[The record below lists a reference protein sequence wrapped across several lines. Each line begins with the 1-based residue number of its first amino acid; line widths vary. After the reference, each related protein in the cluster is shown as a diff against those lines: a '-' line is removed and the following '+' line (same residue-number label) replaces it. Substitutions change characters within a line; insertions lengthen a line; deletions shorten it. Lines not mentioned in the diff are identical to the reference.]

1 MAFPNLT
8 KSATVIFYYLLLS
21 TLKNMITPFK
31 PSTKQKIVL
40 FGYSTLW
47 LLIIPFTLCH
57 FVYQLI
63 RRKPGYTKARLSRYG
78 FTFKLGNQK
87 NSLLIHCASVGEVV
101 AIQNL
106 VEQLLDSNPNQHI
119 IITTNTTT
127 GADRVKL
134 LFADRV
140 AHAYLP
146 YDFPL
151 FIKLFLK
158 KKCPAKVL
166 INEMEL
172 WPNLCN
178 QCWHSNI
185 PIFIINGRMSE
196 KSTKTY
202 QKYPSLFRPMFE
214 KITAVCAQNR
224 RDYHN
229 YLTLGV
235 SPDKLTL
242 TNNIKFDL
250 TISDHD
256 IALSQAIETS
266 FVLKQRLIIVAGSTH
281 EPEEQILLDAYL
293 ALVSVYPELL
303 LIIVPRHPQRFV
315 KVHQL
320 LQKQNV
326 KTVLMSEAE
335 PCQPDTQVLLCDQ
348 MGKLRSIY
356 ALADIS
362 FVGGSLADKG
372 GHNALEPAAVGV
384 PILIGESTYNNPA
397 ICQALA
403 DSGALLT
410 VSNAQEIGSACK
422 KWLDNPEKRRHAGD
436 AGKQVLAINSGAIQK
451 TLSVLNSLPP

>member
-1 MAFPNLT
+1 MTANFR
-8 KSATVIFYYLLLS
+8 
-21 TLKNMITPFK
+21 

-40 FGYSTLW
+40 LGYSLLW

-57 FVYQLI
+57 FIYQFV

-78 FTFKLGNQK
+78 FTLNQK
-87 NSLLIHCASVGEVV
+87 NQENSLLIHCASVGEVV

-106 VEQLLDSNPNQHI
+106 VEQLLSNNPQQRI
-119 IITTNTTT
+119 TITTHTTT

-134 LFADRV
+134 LFAERV
-140 AHAYLP
+140 NHAYLP

-151 FIKLFLK
+151 FLKLFLNRES
-158 KKCPAKVL
+158 PAKVL

-172 WPNLCN
+172 WPNLFH
-178 QCWHSNI
+178 QCWCSNI

-196 KSTKTY
+196 KSTKTH
-202 QKYPSLFRPMFE
+202 QKFPSLLQPIFE
-214 KITAVCAQNR
+214 KATAVCAQEQ
-224 RDYHN
+224 RDYLN

-235 SPDKLTL
+235 SSDKLTL

-250 TISDHD
+250 TISEHD
-256 IALSQAIETS
+256 IALSQFIKTNFTLE
-266 FVLKQRLIIVAGSTH
+266 QRLILVAGSTH

-293 ALVSVYPELL
+293 ALVKIYPTLL
-303 LIIVPRHPQRFV
+303 LVVVPRHPQRFA

-326 KTVLMSEAE
+326 ETVLMSGTKS
-335 PCQPDTQVLLCDQ
+335 CQPSTQVLLCDQ

-384 PILIGESTYNNPA
+384 PILMGHSIYNNPA

-403 DSGALLT
+403 ERGALLT
-410 VSNAQEIGSACK
+410 VTNARQIESACK
-422 KWLDNPEKRRHAGD
+422 TWLDNPEQKKRAANAGR
-436 AGKQVLAINSGAIQK
+436 QVLAHNSGAIQK
-451 TLSVLNSLPP
+451 TLEVLDSFRTF

>member
-1 MAFPNLT
+1 MT
-8 KSATVIFYYLLLS
+8 KS
-21 TLKNMITPFK
+21 FK
-31 PSTKQKIVL
+31 PSTTQKIVL
-40 FGYSTLW
+40 LGYSLLW
-47 LLIIPFTLCH
+47 LLIIPFALCH
-57 FVYQLI
+57 FVYQII

-78 FTFKLGNQK
+78 FTLSQDKQMDT
-87 NSLLIHCASVGEVV
+87 LLIHCASVGEVV

-106 VEQLLDSNPNQHI
+106 VEQLLAHTPNQHI
-119 IITTNTTT
+119 TITTNTTT
-127 GADRVKL
+127 GADRVRL
-134 LFADRV
+134 LFSDRV
-140 AHAYLP
+140 NHAYLP

-151 FIKLFLK
+151 FLKLFLK
-158 KKCPAKVL
+158 RQGATKVF

-172 WPNLCN
+172 WPNLCH
-178 QCWHSNI
+178 QCWRLHI

-202 QKYPSLFRPMFE
+202 QKFPSLFQPMFE
-214 KITAVCAQNR
+214 KITAVCAQGQ
-224 RDYHN
+224 RDYQN

-250 TISDHD
+250 RISAHD
-256 IALSQAIETS
+256 IALSQTIKTNFA
-266 FVLKQRLIIVAGSTH
+266 LDQRLLIVAGSTH
-281 EPEEQILLDAYL
+281 EPEEQILLDAFL
-293 ALVSVYPELL
+293 ALVTVYPELL
-303 LIIVPRHPQRFV
+303 LVIVPRHPQRFE

-326 KTVLMSEAE
+326 ETVLMSEE
-335 PCQPDTQVLLCDQ
+335 KPCQATTQVLLCDQ

-384 PILIGESTYNNPA
+384 PILMGESTYNNPA

-403 DSGALLT
+403 DSGALIFVTDTL
-410 VSNAQEIGSACK
+410 QIESACK
-422 KWLDNPEKRRHAGD
+422 VWLNNPEQRKLAGD
-436 AGKQVLAINSGAIQK
+436 AGKKVLTDNSGAIQK
-451 TLSVLNSLPP
+451 TLDVITS

>member
-1 MAFPNLT
+1 MTANFR
-8 KSATVIFYYLLLS
+8 
-21 TLKNMITPFK
+21 

-40 FGYSTLW
+40 LGYSLLW

-57 FVYQLI
+57 FIYQFV

-78 FTFKLGNQK
+78 FTLNRKSQK

-106 VEQLLDSNPNQHI
+106 VEQLLSNNPQQRI
-119 IITTNTTT
+119 TITTHTTT

-134 LFADRV
+134 LFAERV
-140 AHAYLP
+140 NHAYLP

-151 FIKLFLK
+151 FLKLFLNRES
-158 KKCPAKVL
+158 PAKVL

-172 WPNLCN
+172 WPNLFH
-178 QCWHSNI
+178 QCWCSNI

-196 KSTKTY
+196 KSTKTH
-202 QKYPSLFRPMFE
+202 QKFPSLLQPIFE
-214 KITAVCAQNR
+214 KVTAVCAQEQ
-224 RDYHN
+224 RDYLN

-235 SPDKLTL
+235 SSDKLTL

-250 TISDHD
+250 TISEHD
-256 IALSQAIETS
+256 IALSQFIKTNFTLE
-266 FVLKQRLIIVAGSTH
+266 QRLILVAGSTH

-293 ALVSVYPELL
+293 ALVKIYPTLL
-303 LIIVPRHPQRFV
+303 LVVVPRHPQRFA

-326 KTVLMSEAE
+326 ETVLMSGTKS
-335 PCQPDTQVLLCDQ
+335 CQPSTQVLLCDQ

-384 PILIGESTYNNPA
+384 PILMGHSIYNNPA

-403 DSGALLT
+403 EQGALLT
-410 VSNAQEIGSACK
+410 VTNARQIESACK
-422 KWLDNPEKRRHAGD
+422 AWLDNPEQKKQAANAGR
-436 AGKQVLAINSGAIQK
+436 QVLAHNSGAIQK
-451 TLSVLNSLPP
+451 TLDVLDSFPTF

>member
-1 MAFPNLT
+1 MTTLF
-8 KSATVIFYYLLLS
+8 KS
-21 TLKNMITPFK
+21 
-31 PSTKQKIVL
+31 STKQKLVL

-47 LLIIPFTLCH
+47 LLIIPFAVCH
-57 FVYQLI
+57 LIYQLI
-63 RRKPGYTKARLSRYG
+63 SRKPGYTKKHLSRYG
-78 FTFKLGNQK
+78 FTSNRGNQK
-87 NSLLIHCASVGEVV
+87 NGPMIHCASVGEVV

-106 VEQLLDSNPNQHI
+106 VEQLLDNNPNQRI
-119 IITTNTTT
+119 TITTNTTT
-127 GADRVKL
+127 GADRVEL

-140 AHAYLP
+140 DHAYLP

-151 FIKLFLK
+151 FIKLFLSK
-158 KKCPAKVL
+158 KRPTKVL

-172 WPNLCN
+172 WPNLCD
-178 QCWHSNI
+178 QCWRSNI
-185 PIFIINGRMSE
+185 PLIIINGRMSE

-202 QKYPSLFRPMFE
+202 QKHLSLFQPMFK
-214 KITAVCAQNR
+214 KIAAVCAQDH
-224 RDYHN
+224 RDYQN

-250 TISDHD
+250 TISDYD
-256 IALSQAIETS
+256 ILLSQTIKKS
-266 FVLKQRLIIVAGSTH
+266 FDLKQRLIIVAGSTH

-303 LIIVPRHPQRFV
+303 LIIVPRHPKRFV

-320 LQKQNV
+320 LQKQNI
-326 KTVLMSEAE
+326 KTILMSEAK

-362 FVGGSLADKG
+362 FVGGSLTDRG

-384 PILIGESTYNNPA
+384 PILMGESTYNNPA

-403 DSGALLT
+403 DRGALLA
-410 VSNAQEIGSACK
+410 VKDAKQIGAACK
-422 KWLDNPEKRRHAGD
+422 EWLENPEKRKHAGD

-451 TLSVLNSLPP
+451 TINVLNSTPP